1 MTMKRSETITTAEY
15 AYTVLLQPGSGG
27 YLVRCP
33 ALPGLATFGR
43 TAEEARDAAAAAIRC
58 HLAGLRQAR
67 LPIPESDAGLVPL
80 IDRISVTM
88 AA

>member
-1 MTMKRSETITTAEY
+1 MMRRSPTITMAEY
-15 AYTVLLQPGSGG
+15 SYTILLQPEPGGG
-27 YLVRCP
+27 YVVRCP

-43 TAEEARDAAAAAIRC
+43 TAEEARAAAAAAIRC